1 MKKGKRWILILV
13 GCFLFLSGFGMKK
26 SVQIQGNSNIPL
38 INLEEAIRPA
48 SRGTDGNDEDEAS
61 DEESA
66 AKEEEEKDASSGD
79 REQDTVDKNQTFLIE
94 VAGKKITL
102 NGTELKSVKELKAV
116 LSENYKKGDTVK
128 IFDQY
133 AESETYKQVL
143 EMLSEIVEDPKGD
156 FDQKWW

>member
-1 MKKGKRWILILV
+1 MKKDRRWIPILIC
-13 GCFLFLSGFGMKK
+13 CFLLLSGFGMKK

-48 SRGTDGNDEDEAS
+48 SWGKDGNKENEAS

-66 AKEEEEKDASSGD
+66 PKEEEKDASSGSK
-79 REQDTVDKNQTFLIE
+79 EQDTTEKKQTFLIE

-102 NGTELKSVKELKAV
+102 NGIEVKNVKELKDA
-116 LSENYKKGDTVK
+116 LIENYKKGDTVK

-143 EMLSEIVEDPKGD
+143 EMLPEVAEDPKGD